1 MVSQVGSRYS
11 GITTY
16 LTSNNLD
23 DENTVQPNPTW
34 VAPGEHQL
42 QIAGQKYNYQVEGN
56 SFTDLKLHREEA
68 TR

>member
-23 DENTVQPNPTW
+23 DENTLTEPTR

-42 QIAGQKYNYQVEGN
+42 QIVGQKYNYQVEGN
-56 SFTDLKLHREEA
+56 SFTVLKLHREEA